1 MREPLGA
8 KTISSLVA
16 DRARISPDA
25 VALCHRAGTA
35 AWQPMTYA
43 ALASNV
49 ERLAAALACRG
60 LECGDRIAIFSRTR
74 VEWLLVELAA
84 MRAGLVVVGLD
95 RHAPGDTLARIL
107 DEAQPSALFVDE
119 PSALAALPM
128 SSLARLRLIATGQ
141 RMSEDRP
148 SGVSVVDWSELS
160 AATDRASDRKSPA
173 PEQDDPR
180 SPAALLYTSGTT
192 AVPKGILFRQVHLVA
207 ACQAILRAFPMLAAS
222 QGRTLCW
229 LPMAPLFQRMMNY
242 VALAAGVTIY
252 LVEDPADLVA
262 VAREVRPTYLIAVP
276 RLFER
281 LHGEIQQRLSKLP
294 RPFRGQS
301 LDRDARE
308 PHPGLVERASAALV
322 ARTVRRTFGGRV
334 EFIVTGS
341 APMPVWLL
349 QYFRRCGVLLLEA
362 YGLSEDTIPI
372 AANRLDAFR
381 FGSVGKL
388 LPENEVRFADDGELL
403 VRGPG
408 LFDGYWSPA
417 GIDTS
422 GFSADGFFAT
432 GDIGAVD
439 DDGFL
444 HLTGRKSEVFKTSG
458 GLRVSPSRI
467 EAHYRK
473 LPYID
478 QIVVFGHGRPF
489 IGALVRVNARL
500 VEDIDGPGVASAS
513 DAQKKLRTK
522 VEADIVALGADL
534 PGHERI
540 RRFELLERPFA
551 LDRGEMTPSLKLRR
565 DAILRNYREV
575 IDAMYG
581 PQ

>member
-16 DRARISPDA
+16 DRARRSPDA

-43 ALASNV
+43 ALASTV
-49 ERLAAALACRG
+49 ERLARALVGRG
-60 LECGDRIAIFSRTR
+60 LKRGDRIAIFSRTR

-84 MRAGLVVVGLD
+84 MSAGLVVVGLD

-119 PSALAALPM
+119 PSALAALPE
-128 SSLARLRLIATGQ
+128 SSVAHMRLTVTGQ
-141 RMSEDRP
+141 PTGEDPP
-148 SGVSVVDWSELS
+148 SGISSVDWSELL
-160 AATDRASDRKSPA
+160 AATDVANEQRPA
-173 PEQDDPR
+173 PAEDDEAR
-180 SPAALLYTSGTT
+180 SPTALLYTSGTT
-192 AVPKGILFRQVHLVA
+192 GVPKGILFRQMHLVA
-207 ACQAILRAFPMLAAS
+207 ACQAILAAFPMLAAS
-222 QGRTLCW
+222 RGRTICW

-252 LVEDPADLVA
+252 FVEDPAQLVT

-281 LHGEIQQRLSKLP
+281 LHGEIQERLSKLP
-294 RPFRGQS
+294 RAFRGRS

-308 PHPGLVERASAALV
+308 ARAGVVERMSAAFV
-322 ARTVRRTFGGRV
+322 ARAVRRTFGGRV
-334 EFIVTGS
+334 EFVVTGS

-362 YGLSEDTIPI
+362 YGLSEDTVPI

-388 LPENEVRFADDGELL
+388 FPQNEVRFADDGELL

-408 LFDGYWSPA
+408 LFDGYWSA
-417 GIDTS
+417 DGTDTS

-432 GDIGAVD
+432 VDIGVVD

-444 HLTGRKSEVFKTSG
+444 YLTGRKSEVFKTSG
-458 GLRVSPSRI
+458 GLRISPSKV

-478 QIVVFGHGRPF
+478 QIIVFGHGRAF
-489 IGALVRVNARL
+489 VGALVRVNPRL
-500 VEDIDGPGVASAS
+500 VQDSDGRDVTSSS
-513 DAQKKLRTK
+513 DVRKLRAK
-522 VEADIVALGADL
+522 VEADIAALGAEL

-551 LDRGEMTPSLKLRR
+551 LDRGEITPSLKLRR
-565 DAILRNYREV
+565 DTILRNYREL

>member
-1 MREPLGA
+1 MRDPLGA

-16 DRARISPDA
+16 DRARTSPDA
-25 VALCHRAGTA
+25 VALCRRSETV

-43 ALASNV
+43 ALASTV
-49 ERLAAALACRG
+49 ERLARALAGRG
-60 LECGDRIAIFSRTR
+60 LEHGDRIAIFSRTR
-74 VEWLLVELAA
+74 VEWLLIELAA
-84 MRAGLVVVGLD
+84 MCAGLVVVGLD
-95 RHAPGDTLARIL
+95 RHAPGDTLVRIL
-107 DEAQPSALFVDE
+107 DEAKPSALFVDE
-119 PSALAALPM
+119 PGALAALPA
-128 SSLARLRLIATGQ
+128 SSIAGVRLILTCQRAGLGRRSGIATLG
-141 RMSEDRP
+141 
-148 SGVSVVDWSELS
+148 WSELLAGS
-160 AATDRASDRKSPA
+160 EIANSEGLRTL
-173 PEQDDPR
+173 EGDDER
-180 SPAALLYTSGTT
+180 TPAALLYTSGTT
-192 AVPKGILFRQVHLVA
+192 GVPKGILFRQVQLAA
-207 ACQAILRAFPMLAAS
+207 ACNAILAAFPMLAAT

-252 LVEDPADLVA
+252 FVEDPAQLVT

-281 LHGEIQQRLSKLP
+281 FHGEIQQRLSKLP
-294 RPFRGQS
+294 RSFRGRS
-301 LDRDARE
+301 LNGDARDA
-308 PHPGLVERASAALV
+308 PSGLVERVSAALV
-322 ARTVRRTFGGRV
+322 ARTVRHMFGGRIQ
-334 EFIVTGS
+334 FIVTGS
-341 APMPVWLL
+341 APMPLWLL
-349 QYFRRCGVLLLEA
+349 QYFEQCGVLLLEA
-362 YGLSEDTIPI
+362 YGLSENTVPI
-372 AANRLDAFR
+372 AVNRIDAFR

-388 LPENEVRFADDGELL
+388 LPENEVRFAEDGELL

-408 LFDGYWSPA
+408 VFDGYWSPP
-417 GIDTS
+417 GIDRS
-422 GFSADGFFAT
+422 GFSVDGFFAT

-444 HLTGRKSEVFKTSG
+444 YLTGRKSEVFKTSG
-458 GLRVSPSRI
+458 GLRISPSKI

-489 IGALVRVNARL
+489 VAALVHVNERLLENTDRVA
-500 VEDIDGPGVASAS
+500 ATSAINPRS
-513 DAQKKLRTK
+513 VRTK
-522 VEADIVALGADL
+522 VEADIAALGTEL

-540 RRFELLERPFA
+540 RRFELLEHPFA

-565 DAILRNYREV
+565 DTILRNYREV

>member
-25 VALCHRAGTA
+25 VALCHRAGAA
-35 AWQPMTYA
+35 AWQPITYA
-43 ALASNV
+43 ALASTV
-49 ERLAAALACRG
+49 ERLARGLAGRG
-60 LECGDRIAIFSRTR
+60 LERGDRIAIFSRTR

-84 MRAGLVVVGLD
+84 MFAGLVVVGLD
-95 RHAPGDTLARIL
+95 RHAPSDTLVRIL

-119 PSALAALPM
+119 PSALAALPA
-128 SSLARLRLIATGQ
+128 SSLAGIRLIVTGQ
-141 RMSEDRP
+141 PMGEDRR
-148 SGVSVVDWSELS
+148 SGVSVVDWSELL
-160 AATDRASDRKSPA
+160 AATGVANEKRSAFS
-173 PEQDDPR
+173 EHDDAQ

-192 AVPKGILFRQVHLVA
+192 GAPKGILFRQMHLVV
-207 ACQAILRAFPMLAAS
+207 ACQAILTAFPMLAAS
-222 QGRTLCW
+222 RGKTLCW

-252 LVEDPADLVA
+252 FVEDPAEVLA

-276 RLFER
+276 RLFEK
-281 LHGEIQQRLSKLP
+281 LHGEIQQRLSRLP
-294 RPFRGQS
+294 QPFRGQS
-301 LDRDARE
+301 LDRDARDARA
-308 PHPGLVERASAALV
+308 GFVERVSAALV

-334 EFIVTGS
+334 EFVVTGS

-362 YGLSEDTIPI
+362 YGLSENTVPI
-372 AANRLDAFR
+372 AANRFDAFR

-388 LPENEVRFADDGELL
+388 LPENEVRFAEDGELL

-422 GFSADGFFAT
+422 GFAADGFFAT
-432 GDIGAVD
+432 GDVGAVD

-444 HLTGRKSEVFKTSG
+444 YLTGRKSDVFKTSG
-458 GLRVSPSRI
+458 GLRISPSKI
-467 EAHYRK
+467 EAHYRR

-489 IGALVRVNARL
+489 VGALVRVNQRL
-500 VEDIDGPGVASAS
+500 VQDIDGDGVTSAS
-513 DAQKKLRTK
+513 DRRKLRVK
-522 VEADIVALGADL
+522 VEADIAALGAEL

-540 RRFELLERPFA
+540 RRFELLEHPFA

-565 DAILRNYREV
+565 DTILRNYREV